1 MRTESQNISDLPQP
15 DAQSMNMSEQLTA
28 VIREEI
34 EACGGCITFARFM
47 ELALYAPG
55 LGYYVAGLRKFGESG
70 DFVTAP
76 EISPMFSYCLARQC
90 AQVLEALGGGSILEF
105 GAGSGI
111 MASDILAEL
120 ERCNQLPQKYRVLEV
135 SGELRE
141 RQRET
146 IQQRVPHLLD
156 RVEWLDQLPAD
167 RFQGVVLANEVLDA
181 MPVHRF
187 RKELQGLSE
196 VCVSWD
202 VDRFVWT
209 YTPPT
214 QELASWE
221 LPGDVPALPAGYE
234 SEVNLSLSPWIAS
247 LSETLSAGVMLLI
260 DYGFPSH
267 EYYHPQRGTGTLM
280 CHYRHRA
287 HPDPLILTGL
297 QDITAHVDFTAV
309 AEAAHKAGMDV
320 AGFTSQAYFLL
331 SLGLTEMVAD
341 TDAAVTRQQIET
353 ARQIKL
359 LTLPSEMGE
368 LFKVIALCKNTELP
382 LAGFSMHDQRGRL

>member
-1 MRTESQNISDLPQP
+1 
-15 DAQSMNMSEQLTA
+15 
-28 VIREEI
+28 
-34 EACGGCITFARFM
+34 
-47 ELALYAPG
+47 
-55 LGYYVAGLRKFGESG
+55 
-70 DFVTAP
+70 
-76 EISPMFSYCLARQC
+76 
-90 AQVLEALGGGSILEF
+90 
-105 GAGSGI
+105 
-111 MASDILAEL
+111 
-120 ERCNQLPQKYRVLEV
+120 
-135 SGELRE
+135 
-141 RQRET
+141 
-146 IQQRVPHLLD
+146 
-156 RVEWLDQLPAD
+156 VEWLDQLPAD